1 MRLVTTFLSLP
12 NLRPRK
18 YNKRFDSDN
27 NNNNNNTNIIIIMF
41 AATTTT
47 VSSRIIVAR
56 EKRCRPT
63 ATTTTALKSRAFRF
77 SSRIVVPEQQQQL
90 LRNAE
95 KRRAPR
101 GAMKKSG
108 RFSFFTVRAE
118 NDDSPKVYVP
128 CGAFGGS
135 SSPERK
141 AADVMHQLLT
151 YTAAWVVIGQ
161 LESINC
167 RLNVQ
172 TPDGESKEVNL
183 DGQGEVN
190 RVNNQHEFLLDFL
203 EKNPIRN
210 PEEWMAKLMKAD
222 QSLANRIM
230 TARSGYAQLDFEWA
244 SVEKLAKRDIENGN
258 KKLQTEMLES
268 MMGGGSK
275 IDSA

>member
-1 MRLVTTFLSLP
+1 MLFCVS
-12 NLRPRK
+12 
-18 YNKRFDSDN
+18 S
-27 NNNNNNTNIIIIMF
+27 F
-41 AATTTT
+41 AATTAVTSTT
-47 VSSRIIVAR
+47 TKALSSRHRVATLNSLQNGER
-56 EKRCRPT
+56 SNNNRNRRGRRC
-63 ATTTTALKSRAFRF
+63 F
-77 SSRIVVPEQQQQL
+77 SV
-90 LRNAE
+90 RN
-95 KRRAPR
+95 
-101 GAMKKSG
+101 
-108 RFSFFTVRAE
+108 E

-128 CGAFGGS
+128 CGAFGGA

-151 YTAAWVVIGQ
+151 YTATWVVIGQ

-172 TPDGESKEVNL
+172 TPDGESKEQNL

-210 PEEWMAKLMKAD
+210 PEEWMSKLSKAD

-230 TARSGYAQLDFEWA
+230 TARQGYANMDFEWK
-244 SVEKLAKRDIENGN
+244 SVEALAKRDIENGN

-268 MMGGGSK
+268 MMSGGVGGDTTS
-275 IDSA
+275 SA

>member
-1 MRLVTTFLSLP
+1 MMFCVS
-12 NLRPRK
+12 
-18 YNKRFDSDN
+18 S
-27 NNNNNNTNIIIIMF
+27 F
-41 AATTTT
+41 AASTAVTSTTTKAL
-47 VSSRIIVAR
+47 SSRHRAKTLNSLQNGER
-56 EKRCRPT
+56 SNRNRNRRRRRC
-63 ATTTTALKSRAFRF
+63 F
-77 SSRIVVPEQQQQL
+77 SV
-90 LRNAE
+90 RN
-95 KRRAPR
+95 
-101 GAMKKSG
+101 
-108 RFSFFTVRAE
+108 E

-128 CGAFGGS
+128 CGAFGGA

-151 YTAAWVVIGQ
+151 YTATWVVIGQ

-172 TPDGESKEVNL
+172 TPDGESKEQNL

-210 PEEWMAKLMKAD
+210 PEEWMSKLSKAD

-230 TARSGYAQLDFEWA
+230 IARQGYANMDFEWK
-244 SVEKLAKRDIENGN
+244 SVETLAKRDIENGN

-268 MMGGGSK
+268 MMSGGGGTDTTTS
-275 IDSA
+275 SA

>member
-1 MRLVTTFLSLP
+1 MLFCVS
-12 NLRPRK
+12 
-18 YNKRFDSDN
+18 S
-27 NNNNNNTNIIIIMF
+27 F
-41 AATTTT
+41 AATTGVTSTT
-47 VSSRIIVAR
+47 TKALSSRHRVATLISLQNGER
-56 EKRCRPT
+56 SNNNRNRRGRRC
-63 ATTTTALKSRAFRF
+63 F
-77 SSRIVVPEQQQQL
+77 SV
-90 LRNAE
+90 RN
-95 KRRAPR
+95 
-101 GAMKKSG
+101 
-108 RFSFFTVRAE
+108 E

-128 CGAFGGS
+128 CGAFGGA

-151 YTAAWVVIGQ
+151 YTATWVVIGQ

-172 TPDGESKEVNL
+172 TPDGESKEQNL

-210 PEEWMAKLMKAD
+210 PEEWMSKLSKAD

-230 TARSGYAQLDFEWA
+230 IARQGCANMDFEWK
-244 SVEKLAKRDIENGN
+244 SVEALAKRDIENGN

-268 MMGGGSK
+268 MMSGGGGGDTTSS
-275 IDSA
+275 SA

>member
-1 MRLVTTFLSLP
+1 MLFCVS
-12 NLRPRK
+12 
-18 YNKRFDSDN
+18 S
-27 NNNNNNTNIIIIMF
+27 F
-41 AATTTT
+41 AATTGVTSATT
-47 VSSRIIVAR
+47 KTLSSRHRVATLISLQNGER
-56 EKRCRPT
+56 SNNNRNRRGRRC
-63 ATTTTALKSRAFRF
+63 F
-77 SSRIVVPEQQQQL
+77 SV
-90 LRNAE
+90 RN
-95 KRRAPR
+95 
-101 GAMKKSG
+101 
-108 RFSFFTVRAE
+108 E

-128 CGAFGGS
+128 CGAFGGA

-151 YTAAWVVIGQ
+151 YTATWVVIGQ

-172 TPDGESKEVNL
+172 TPDGESKEQNL

-210 PEEWMAKLMKAD
+210 PEEWMSKLSKAD

-230 TARSGYAQLDFEWA
+230 IARQGYANMDFEWK
-244 SVEKLAKRDIENGN
+244 SVETLAKRDIENGN

-268 MMGGGSK
+268 MMTGGGGGDTTSS
-275 IDSA
+275 SA

>member
-1 MRLVTTFLSLP
+1 
-12 NLRPRK
+12 
-18 YNKRFDSDN
+18 
-27 NNNNNNTNIIIIMF
+27 
-41 AATTTT
+41 
-47 VSSRIIVAR
+47 
-56 EKRCRPT
+56 
-63 ATTTTALKSRAFRF
+63 
-77 SSRIVVPEQQQQL
+77 
-90 LRNAE
+90 
-95 KRRAPR
+95 
-101 GAMKKSG
+101 MKKSG

>member
-1 MRLVTTFLSLP
+1 MLFCVS
-12 NLRPRK
+12 
-18 YNKRFDSDN
+18 S
-27 NNNNNNTNIIIIMF
+27 F
-41 AATTTT
+41 AATTGVTSATT
-47 VSSRIIVAR
+47 KTLSSRHRVATLNSLQNGER
-56 EKRCRPT
+56 SNNNRNRRGRRC
-63 ATTTTALKSRAFRF
+63 F
-77 SSRIVVPEQQQQL
+77 SV
-90 LRNAE
+90 RN
-95 KRRAPR
+95 
-101 GAMKKSG
+101 
-108 RFSFFTVRAE
+108 E

-128 CGAFGGS
+128 CGAFGGA

-151 YTAAWVVIGQ
+151 YTATWVVIGQ

-172 TPDGESKEVNL
+172 TPDGESKEQNL

-210 PEEWMAKLMKAD
+210 PEEWMSKLSKAD

-230 TARSGYAQLDFEWA
+230 TARQGYANMDFEWK
-244 SVEKLAKRDIENGN
+244 SVETLAKRDIENGN

-268 MMGGGSK
+268 MMSGGGGGDTTSS
-275 IDSA
+275 SA

>member
-1 MRLVTTFLSLP
+1 MLFCVS
-12 NLRPRK
+12 
-18 YNKRFDSDN
+18 S
-27 NNNNNNTNIIIIMF
+27 F
-41 AATTTT
+41 AATTGVTSATT
-47 VSSRIIVAR
+47 KTLSSRHRAATLISLQNGER
-56 EKRCRPT
+56 SNNNRNRRGRRC
-63 ATTTTALKSRAFRF
+63 F
-77 SSRIVVPEQQQQL
+77 SV
-90 LRNAE
+90 RN
-95 KRRAPR
+95 
-101 GAMKKSG
+101 
-108 RFSFFTVRAE
+108 E

-128 CGAFGGS
+128 CGAFGGA

-151 YTAAWVVIGQ
+151 YTATWVVIGQ

-172 TPDGESKEVNL
+172 TPDGESKEQNL

-210 PEEWMAKLMKAD
+210 PEEWMSKLSKAD

-230 TARSGYAQLDFEWA
+230 IARQGYANMDFEWK
-244 SVEKLAKRDIENGN
+244 SVETLAKRDIENGN

-268 MMGGGSK
+268 MMSGGGGGDTTSS
-275 IDSA
+275 SA

>member
-1 MRLVTTFLSLP
+1 MLFCVS
-12 NLRPRK
+12 
-18 YNKRFDSDN
+18 S
-27 NNNNNNTNIIIIMF
+27 F
-41 AATTTT
+41 AATTGVTSATT
-47 VSSRIIVAR
+47 KTLSSRHRVATLISLQNGER
-56 EKRCRPT
+56 SNNNRNRRGRRC
-63 ATTTTALKSRAFRF
+63 F
-77 SSRIVVPEQQQQL
+77 SV
-90 LRNAE
+90 RN
-95 KRRAPR
+95 
-101 GAMKKSG
+101 
-108 RFSFFTVRAE
+108 E

-128 CGAFGGS
+128 CGAFGGA

-151 YTAAWVVIGQ
+151 YTATWVVIGQ

-172 TPDGESKEVNL
+172 TPDGESKEQNL

-210 PEEWMAKLMKAD
+210 PEEWMSKLSKAD

-230 TARSGYAQLDFEWA
+230 IARQGYANMDFEWK
-244 SVEKLAKRDIENGN
+244 SLETLAKRDIENGN

-268 MMGGGSK
+268 MMSGGGGGDTTSS
-275 IDSA
+275 SA

>member
-1 MRLVTTFLSLP
+1 MLFCVS
-12 NLRPRK
+12 
-18 YNKRFDSDN
+18 S
-27 NNNNNNTNIIIIMF
+27 F
-41 AATTTT
+41 AATTGVTSATT
-47 VSSRIIVAR
+47 KTLSSRHRVATLISLQNGER
-56 EKRCRPT
+56 SNNNGNRRGRRC
-63 ATTTTALKSRAFRF
+63 F
-77 SSRIVVPEQQQQL
+77 SV
-90 LRNAE
+90 RN
-95 KRRAPR
+95 
-101 GAMKKSG
+101 
-108 RFSFFTVRAE
+108 E

-128 CGAFGGS
+128 CGAFGGA

-151 YTAAWVVIGQ
+151 YTATWVVIGQ

-172 TPDGESKEVNL
+172 TPDGESKEQNL

-210 PEEWMAKLMKAD
+210 PEEWMSKLSKAD

-230 TARSGYAQLDFEWA
+230 IARQGYANMDFEWT
-244 SVEKLAKRDIENGN
+244 SVVTLAKRDIDNGN

-268 MMGGGSK
+268 MMSGGGGG
-275 IDSA
+275 DTTSASA

>member
-1 MRLVTTFLSLP
+1 MLICVS
-12 NLRPRK
+12 
-18 YNKRFDSDN
+18 S
-27 NNNNNNTNIIIIMF
+27 F
-41 AATTTT
+41 AATTGVTSATT
-47 VSSRIIVAR
+47 KTLSSRHRVATLISLQNGER
-56 EKRCRPT
+56 SNNNRNRRGRRC
-63 ATTTTALKSRAFRF
+63 F
-77 SSRIVVPEQQQQL
+77 SV
-90 LRNAE
+90 RN
-95 KRRAPR
+95 
-101 GAMKKSG
+101 
-108 RFSFFTVRAE
+108 E

-128 CGAFGGS
+128 CGAFGGA

-151 YTAAWVVIGQ
+151 YTATWVVIGQ

-172 TPDGESKEVNL
+172 TPDGESKEQNL

-210 PEEWMAKLMKAD
+210 PEEWMSKLSKAD

-230 TARSGYAQLDFEWA
+230 IARQGYANMDFEWK
-244 SVEKLAKRDIENGN
+244 SVETLAKRDIENGN

-268 MMGGGSK
+268 MMSGGGGGDTTSS
-275 IDSA
+275 SA

>member
-1 MRLVTTFLSLP
+1 MLFCVS
-12 NLRPRK
+12 
-18 YNKRFDSDN
+18 S
-27 NNNNNNTNIIIIMF
+27 F
-41 AATTTT
+41 AATTGVTSATT
-47 VSSRIIVAR
+47 KTLSSRHRVATLISLQNGER
-56 EKRCRPT
+56 SNNRNRRGRRC
-63 ATTTTALKSRAFRF
+63 F
-77 SSRIVVPEQQQQL
+77 SV
-90 LRNAE
+90 RN
-95 KRRAPR
+95 
-101 GAMKKSG
+101 
-108 RFSFFTVRAE
+108 E

-128 CGAFGGS
+128 CGAFGGA

-151 YTAAWVVIGQ
+151 YTATWVVIGQ

-172 TPDGESKEVNL
+172 TPDGESKEQNL

-210 PEEWMAKLMKAD
+210 PEEWMSKLSKAD

-230 TARSGYAQLDFEWA
+230 IARQGYTNMDFEWK
-244 SVEKLAKRDIENGN
+244 SVETLAKRDIENGN

-268 MMGGGSK
+268 MMSGGGGGDTTSS
-275 IDSA
+275 SA

>member
-1 MRLVTTFLSLP
+1 LRFYLPYLP
-12 NLRPRK
+12 N
-18 YNKRFDSDN
+18 YNKRFDGDN
-27 NNNNNNTNIIIIMF
+27 NTHTNTNIIIIIMF

-47 VSSRIIVAR
+47 VSSSRLIIVAAR
-56 EKRCRPT
+56 EKRWRP
-63 ATTTTALKSRAFRF
+63 TTTTALKSRAFRF
-77 SSRIVVPEQQQQL
+77 SSRIVVPEQQ
-90 LRNAE
+90 LRGSE
-95 KRRAPR
+95 KRRA
-101 GAMKKSG
+101 GGGMKSG
-108 RFSFFTVRAE
+108 RFCFFTVRAE

-128 CGAFGGS
+128 CGAFGGA

>member
-1 MRLVTTFLSLP
+1 MLFCVSSFAVTTGVTSATTKTLSSRHRVATLISLQ
-12 NLRPRK
+12 NGER
-18 YNKRFDSDN
+18 SN
-27 NNNNNNTNIIIIMF
+27 NNRN
-41 AATTTT
+41 
-47 VSSRIIVAR
+47 RR
-56 EKRCRPT
+56 GRRC
-63 ATTTTALKSRAFRF
+63 F
-77 SSRIVVPEQQQQL
+77 SV
-90 LRNAE
+90 RN
-95 KRRAPR
+95 
-101 GAMKKSG
+101 
-108 RFSFFTVRAE
+108 E

-128 CGAFGGS
+128 CGAFGGA

-151 YTAAWVVIGQ
+151 YTATWVVIGQ

-172 TPDGESKEVNL
+172 TPDGESKEQNL

-210 PEEWMAKLMKAD
+210 PEEWMSKLSKAD

-230 TARSGYAQLDFEWA
+230 IARQGYANMDFEWK
-244 SVEKLAKRDIENGN
+244 SVETLAKRDIENGN

-268 MMGGGSK
+268 MMTGGGGGDTTSS
-275 IDSA
+275 SA

>member
-1 MRLVTTFLSLP
+1 MLFCVS
-12 NLRPRK
+12 
-18 YNKRFDSDN
+18 S
-27 NNNNNNTNIIIIMF
+27 F
-41 AATTTT
+41 AATTGVTSATT
-47 VSSRIIVAR
+47 KTLSSRHRAATLISLQNGER
-56 EKRCRPT
+56 SNNNRNRRGRRC
-63 ATTTTALKSRAFRF
+63 F
-77 SSRIVVPEQQQQL
+77 SV
-90 LRNAE
+90 RN
-95 KRRAPR
+95 
-101 GAMKKSG
+101 
-108 RFSFFTVRAE
+108 E

-128 CGAFGGS
+128 CGAFGGA

-151 YTAAWVVIGQ
+151 YTATWVVIGQ

-172 TPDGESKEVNL
+172 TPDGESKEQNL

-210 PEEWMAKLMKAD
+210 PEEWMSKLSKAD

-230 TARSGYAQLDFEWA
+230 TARQGYANMDFEWK
-244 SVEKLAKRDIENGN
+244 SVETLAKRDIENGN

-268 MMGGGSK
+268 MMSGGGGGDTTSS
-275 IDSA
+275 SA

>member
-1 MRLVTTFLSLP
+1 MLFCVS
-12 NLRPRK
+12 
-18 YNKRFDSDN
+18 S
-27 NNNNNNTNIIIIMF
+27 F
-41 AATTTT
+41 AATTGVTSATT
-47 VSSRIIVAR
+47 KTLSSRHRVATLISLQNGER
-56 EKRCRPT
+56 SNNNRNRRGRRC
-63 ATTTTALKSRAFRF
+63 F
-77 SSRIVVPEQQQQL
+77 SV
-90 LRNAE
+90 RN
-95 KRRAPR
+95 
-101 GAMKKSG
+101 
-108 RFSFFTVRAE
+108 E

-128 CGAFGGS
+128 CGAFGGA

-151 YTAAWVVIGQ
+151 YTATWVVIGQ

-172 TPDGESKEVNL
+172 TPDGESKEQNL

-210 PEEWMAKLMKAD
+210 PEEWMSKLSKAD

-230 TARSGYAQLDFEWA
+230 IARQGYANMDFEWK
-244 SVEKLAKRDIENGN
+244 SVETLAKRDIENEN

-268 MMGGGSK
+268 MMSGGGGGDTTSS
-275 IDSA
+275 SA

>member
-1 MRLVTTFLSLP
+1 
-12 NLRPRK
+12 
-18 YNKRFDSDN
+18 
-27 NNNNNNTNIIIIMF
+27 MF

-47 VSSRIIVAR
+47 VSSSRLIIVAAR
-56 EKRCRPT
+56 EKRWRP
-63 ATTTTALKSRAFRF
+63 TTTTALKSRAFRF
-77 SSRIVVPEQQQQL
+77 SSRIVVPEQQ
-90 LRNAE
+90 LRGSE
-95 KRRAPR
+95 KRRA
-101 GAMKKSG
+101 GGGMKSG
-108 RFSFFTVRAE
+108 RFCFFTVRAE

-128 CGAFGGS
+128 CGAFGGA

>member
-1 MRLVTTFLSLP
+1 MLFCVS
-12 NLRPRK
+12 
-18 YNKRFDSDN
+18 S
-27 NNNNNNTNIIIIMF
+27 F
-41 AATTTT
+41 AATTGVTSATT
-47 VSSRIIVAR
+47 KTLSSRHRVATLISLQNGER
-56 EKRCRPT
+56 SNNNRNRRGRRC
-63 ATTTTALKSRAFRF
+63 F
-77 SSRIVVPEQQQQL
+77 SV
-90 LRNAE
+90 RN
-95 KRRAPR
+95 
-101 GAMKKSG
+101 
-108 RFSFFTVRAE
+108 E

-128 CGAFGGS
+128 CGAFGGA

-151 YTAAWVVIGQ
+151 YTATWVVIGQ

-172 TPDGESKEVNL
+172 TPDGESKEQNL

-210 PEEWMAKLMKAD
+210 PEEWMSKLSKAD

-230 TARSGYAQLDFEWA
+230 IARQGYANMDFEWK
-244 SVEKLAKRDIENGN
+244 SVETLAKRDIENGN

-268 MMGGGSK
+268 MMSGGDGGDTTSS
-275 IDSA
+275 SA

>member
-1 MRLVTTFLSLP
+1 MLFCVS
-12 NLRPRK
+12 
-18 YNKRFDSDN
+18 S
-27 NNNNNNTNIIIIMF
+27 F
-41 AATTTT
+41 AATTAVTSTT
-47 VSSRIIVAR
+47 TKALSSRHRVATLNSLQNGER
-56 EKRCRPT
+56 SNNNRNRRGRRC
-63 ATTTTALKSRAFRF
+63 F
-77 SSRIVVPEQQQQL
+77 SV
-90 LRNAE
+90 RN
-95 KRRAPR
+95 
-101 GAMKKSG
+101 
-108 RFSFFTVRAE
+108 E

-128 CGAFGGS
+128 CGAFGGA

-151 YTAAWVVIGQ
+151 YTATWVVIGQ

-172 TPDGESKEVNL
+172 TPDGESKEQNL

-210 PEEWMAKLMKAD
+210 PEEWMSKLSKAD

-230 TARSGYAQLDFEWA
+230 TARQGYANMDFEWK
-244 SVEKLAKRDIENGN
+244 SVEALAKRDIENGN

-268 MMGGGSK
+268 MMSGGGGGDTTSS
-275 IDSA
+275 SA

>member
-1 MRLVTTFLSLP
+1 
-12 NLRPRK
+12 LRPRK
-18 YNKRFDSDN
+18 YNKRFD
-27 NNNNNNTNIIIIMF
+27 NNTNIILIIMF

-56 EKRCRPT
+56 EKRWRPT
-63 ATTTTALKSRAFRF
+63 TTTTTALKSRAFRF
-77 SSRIVVPEQQQQL
+77 SSRIVVPEQQQRL
-90 LRNAE
+90 LQRSE
-95 KRRAPR
+95 KRRAR
-101 GAMKKSG
+101 GAMMKKSG

>member
-1 MRLVTTFLSLP
+1 MLFCVS
-12 NLRPRK
+12 
-18 YNKRFDSDN
+18 S
-27 NNNNNNTNIIIIMF
+27 F
-41 AATTTT
+41 AATT
-47 VSSRIIVAR
+47 AA
-56 EKRCRPT
+56 
-63 ATTTTALKSRAFRF
+63 ATTTKYAL
-77 SSRIVVPEQQQQL
+77 SSRHRVATTRMTFSLQNGERICN
-90 LRNAE
+90 RN
-95 KRRAPR
+95 RRR
-101 GAMKKSG
+101 
-108 RFSFFTVRAE
+108 RCFSIRNE

-128 CGAFGGS
+128 CGAFGGA

-151 YTAAWVVIGQ
+151 YTATWVVIGQ

-172 TPDGESKEVNL
+172 TPDGESKEQNL

-210 PEEWMAKLMKAD
+210 PEEWMSKLSKAD

-230 TARSGYAQLDFEWA
+230 TARQGYANMDFEWK
-244 SVEKLAKRDIENGN
+244 SVEALAKRGIENGN

-268 MMGGGSK
+268 MMSGGGGS
-275 IDSA
+275 DTTSSSA

>member
-1 MRLVTTFLSLP
+1 MLFCVS
-12 NLRPRK
+12 
-18 YNKRFDSDN
+18 S
-27 NNNNNNTNIIIIMF
+27 F
-41 AATTTT
+41 AATTGVTSTT
-47 VSSRIIVAR
+47 TKALSSRHRVATLISLQNGER
-56 EKRCRPT
+56 SNNNRNR
-63 ATTTTALKSRAFRF
+63 RGRRRF
-77 SSRIVVPEQQQQL
+77 SV
-90 LRNAE
+90 RN
-95 KRRAPR
+95 
-101 GAMKKSG
+101 
-108 RFSFFTVRAE
+108 E

-128 CGAFGGS
+128 CGAFGGA

-151 YTAAWVVIGQ
+151 YTATWVVIGQ

-172 TPDGESKEVNL
+172 TPDGESKEQNL

-210 PEEWMAKLMKAD
+210 PEEWMSKLSKAD

-230 TARSGYAQLDFEWA
+230 IARQGYANMDFEWK
-244 SVEKLAKRDIENGN
+244 SVEALEKRDIENGN

-268 MMGGGSK
+268 MMSGGGGGDTTSS
-275 IDSA
+275 SA

>member
-1 MRLVTTFLSLP
+1 MLFCVSSFVATTGVTSATTKALSSRHRVATL
-12 NLRPRK
+12 NSLQNGER
-18 YNKRFDSDN
+18 SN
-27 NNNNNNTNIIIIMF
+27 NNRN
-41 AATTTT
+41 
-47 VSSRIIVAR
+47 RR
-56 EKRCRPT
+56 GRRC
-63 ATTTTALKSRAFRF
+63 F
-77 SSRIVVPEQQQQL
+77 SV
-90 LRNAE
+90 RN
-95 KRRAPR
+95 
-101 GAMKKSG
+101 
-108 RFSFFTVRAE
+108 E

-128 CGAFGGS
+128 CGAFGGA

-151 YTAAWVVIGQ
+151 YTATWVVIGQ

-172 TPDGESKEVNL
+172 TPDGESKEQNL

-210 PEEWMAKLMKAD
+210 PEEWMSKLSKAD

-230 TARSGYAQLDFEWA
+230 IARQGYANMDFEWK
-244 SVEKLAKRDIENGN
+244 SVETLAKRDIENGN

-268 MMGGGSK
+268 MMSGGGGGDTTSS
-275 IDSA
+275 SA

>member
-1 MRLVTTFLSLP
+1 MLFCVS
-12 NLRPRK
+12 
-18 YNKRFDSDN
+18 S
-27 NNNNNNTNIIIIMF
+27 F
-41 AATTTT
+41 AATTGVTSATT
-47 VSSRIIVAR
+47 KTLSSRHRVATLISLQNGER
-56 EKRCRPT
+56 SNNNRNRRGRRC
-63 ATTTTALKSRAFRF
+63 F
-77 SSRIVVPEQQQQL
+77 SV
-90 LRNAE
+90 RN
-95 KRRAPR
+95 
-101 GAMKKSG
+101 
-108 RFSFFTVRAE
+108 E

-128 CGAFGGS
+128 CGAFGGA

-151 YTAAWVVIGQ
+151 YTATWVVIGQ

-172 TPDGESKEVNL
+172 TPDGESKEQNL

-210 PEEWMAKLMKAD
+210 PEEWMSKLSKAD

-230 TARSGYAQLDFEWA
+230 TARQGYANMDFEWK
-244 SVEKLAKRDIENGN
+244 SVETLAKRDIENGN

-268 MMGGGSK
+268 MMSGGGGGDTTSS
-275 IDSA
+275 SA

>member
-1 MRLVTTFLSLP
+1 VMLFCVS
-12 NLRPRK
+12 
-18 YNKRFDSDN
+18 S
-27 NNNNNNTNIIIIMF
+27 F
-41 AATTTT
+41 AATTGVTSATT
-47 VSSRIIVAR
+47 KTLSSRHRVATLISLQNGER
-56 EKRCRPT
+56 SNNNRNRRGRRC
-63 ATTTTALKSRAFRF
+63 F
-77 SSRIVVPEQQQQL
+77 SV
-90 LRNAE
+90 RN
-95 KRRAPR
+95 
-101 GAMKKSG
+101 
-108 RFSFFTVRAE
+108 E

-128 CGAFGGS
+128 CGAFGGA

-151 YTAAWVVIGQ
+151 YTATWVVIGQ

-172 TPDGESKEVNL
+172 TPDGESKEQNL

-210 PEEWMAKLMKAD
+210 PEEWMSKLSKAD

-230 TARSGYAQLDFEWA
+230 IARQGYANMDFEWK
-244 SVEKLAKRDIENGN
+244 SVETLAKRDIENGN

-268 MMGGGSK
+268 MMSGGGGGDTTSS
-275 IDSA
+275 SA

>member
-1 MRLVTTFLSLP
+1 MLFCVS
-12 NLRPRK
+12 
-18 YNKRFDSDN
+18 S
-27 NNNNNNTNIIIIMF
+27 F
-41 AATTTT
+41 AATTGVTSATT
-47 VSSRIIVAR
+47 KTLSSRHRVATLISLQNGER
-56 EKRCRPT
+56 SNNNRNRRGRRC
-63 ATTTTALKSRAFRF
+63 F
-77 SSRIVVPEQQQQL
+77 SV
-90 LRNAE
+90 RN
-95 KRRAPR
+95 
-101 GAMKKSG
+101 
-108 RFSFFTVRAE
+108 E

-128 CGAFGGS
+128 CGAFGGA

-151 YTAAWVVIGQ
+151 YTATWVVIGQ

-172 TPDGESKEVNL
+172 TPDGESKEQNL

-210 PEEWMAKLMKAD
+210 PEEWMSKLSKAD

-230 TARSGYAQLDFEWA
+230 IARQGYANMDFEWK
-244 SVEKLAKRDIENGN
+244 SVETLAKRDIENGN

-268 MMGGGSK
+268 MMSGGGGGDTTSS
-275 IDSA
+275 SA

>member
-1 MRLVTTFLSLP
+1 MLFCVS
-12 NLRPRK
+12 
-18 YNKRFDSDN
+18 S
-27 NNNNNNTNIIIIMF
+27 F
-41 AATTTT
+41 AATTGVTSATT
-47 VSSRIIVAR
+47 KTLSSRHRVATLISLQNGER
-56 EKRCRPT
+56 SNNNRNRRGRRC
-63 ATTTTALKSRAFRF
+63 F
-77 SSRIVVPEQQQQL
+77 SV
-90 LRNAE
+90 RN
-95 KRRAPR
+95 
-101 GAMKKSG
+101 
-108 RFSFFTVRAE
+108 E

-128 CGAFGGS
+128 CGAFGGA

-151 YTAAWVVIGQ
+151 YTATWVVIGQ

-172 TPDGESKEVNL
+172 TPDGESKEQNL

-210 PEEWMAKLMKAD
+210 PEEWMSKLSKAD

-230 TARSGYAQLDFEWA
+230 TARQGYANMDFEWK
-244 SVEKLAKRDIENGN
+244 SVETLAKRDIENGN

-268 MMGGGSK
+268 MMTGGGGGDTTSS
-275 IDSA
+275 SA

>member
-1 MRLVTTFLSLP
+1 MLFCVS
-12 NLRPRK
+12 
-18 YNKRFDSDN
+18 S
-27 NNNNNNTNIIIIMF
+27 F
-41 AATTTT
+41 AATTGVTSATT
-47 VSSRIIVAR
+47 KTLSSRHRVATLISLQNGER
-56 EKRCRPT
+56 SNNNRNRRGRRC
-63 ATTTTALKSRAFRF
+63 F
-77 SSRIVVPEQQQQL
+77 SV
-90 LRNAE
+90 RN
-95 KRRAPR
+95 
-101 GAMKKSG
+101 
-108 RFSFFTVRAE
+108 E

-128 CGAFGGS
+128 CGAFGGA

-151 YTAAWVVIGQ
+151 YTATWVVIGQ

-172 TPDGESKEVNL
+172 TPDGESKEQNL

-210 PEEWMAKLMKAD
+210 PEEWMSKLSKAD

-230 TARSGYAQLDFEWA
+230 TARQGYANMDFEWK
-244 SVEKLAKRDIENGN
+244 SVEALAKRDIENGN

-268 MMGGGSK
+268 MMSGGGGGDTTSS
-275 IDSA
+275 SA

>member
-1 MRLVTTFLSLP
+1 MLFCVS
-12 NLRPRK
+12 
-18 YNKRFDSDN
+18 S
-27 NNNNNNTNIIIIMF
+27 F
-41 AATTTT
+41 AATTGVTSVTT
-47 VSSRIIVAR
+47 KTLSSRHRVATLNSLQNGER
-56 EKRCRPT
+56 SNNNRNRRGRRC
-63 ATTTTALKSRAFRF
+63 F
-77 SSRIVVPEQQQQL
+77 SV
-90 LRNAE
+90 RN
-95 KRRAPR
+95 
-101 GAMKKSG
+101 
-108 RFSFFTVRAE
+108 E

-128 CGAFGGS
+128 CGAFGGA

-151 YTAAWVVIGQ
+151 YTATWVVIGQ

-172 TPDGESKEVNL
+172 TPDGESKEQNL

-210 PEEWMAKLMKAD
+210 PEEWMSKLSKAD

-230 TARSGYAQLDFEWA
+230 TARQGYANMDCEWK
-244 SVEKLAKRDIENGN
+244 SVETLAKRDIENGN

-268 MMGGGSK
+268 MMSGGVGGDTTS
-275 IDSA
+275 SA

>member
-1 MRLVTTFLSLP
+1 MLFCVS
-12 NLRPRK
+12 
-18 YNKRFDSDN
+18 S
-27 NNNNNNTNIIIIMF
+27 F
-41 AATTTT
+41 AATTGVTSATT
-47 VSSRIIVAR
+47 KTLSSRHRVATLISLQNGER
-56 EKRCRPT
+56 SNNRNRRGRRC
-63 ATTTTALKSRAFRF
+63 F
-77 SSRIVVPEQQQQL
+77 SV
-90 LRNAE
+90 RN
-95 KRRAPR
+95 
-101 GAMKKSG
+101 
-108 RFSFFTVRAE
+108 E

-128 CGAFGGS
+128 CGAFGGA

-151 YTAAWVVIGQ
+151 YTATWVVIGQ

-172 TPDGESKEVNL
+172 TPDGESKEQNL

-210 PEEWMAKLMKAD
+210 PEEWMSKLSKAD

-230 TARSGYAQLDFEWA
+230 IARQGYANMDFEWK
-244 SVEKLAKRDIENGN
+244 SVETLAKRDIENGN

-268 MMGGGSK
+268 MMSGGGGGDTTSS
-275 IDSA
+275 SA

>member
-1 MRLVTTFLSLP
+1 MLFCVS
-12 NLRPRK
+12 
-18 YNKRFDSDN
+18 S
-27 NNNNNNTNIIIIMF
+27 F
-41 AATTTT
+41 AATTCVTSATT
-47 VSSRIIVAR
+47 KTLSSRHRVATLISLQNGER
-56 EKRCRPT
+56 SNNNRNRRGRRC
-63 ATTTTALKSRAFRF
+63 F
-77 SSRIVVPEQQQQL
+77 SV
-90 LRNAE
+90 RN
-95 KRRAPR
+95 
-101 GAMKKSG
+101 
-108 RFSFFTVRAE
+108 E

-128 CGAFGGS
+128 CGAFGGA

-151 YTAAWVVIGQ
+151 YTATWVVIGQ

-172 TPDGESKEVNL
+172 TPDGESKEQNL

-210 PEEWMAKLMKAD
+210 PEEWMSKLSKAD

-230 TARSGYAQLDFEWA
+230 TARQGYANMDFEWK
-244 SVEKLAKRDIENGN
+244 SVETLAKRDIENGN

-268 MMGGGSK
+268 MMSGGGGGDTTSS
-275 IDSA
+275 SA